1 MDTNITSKALD
12 MIRSRRQRAINENE
26 RHIEEV
32 NKKIPQIKEINDAL
46 FRTGKELIRYI
57 GSAGIEASQAEIER
71 IKQQNLSSQVL
82 VRKLLTDNGFPADYL
97 DIHFTCTKCND
108 TGYQGAYYC
117 DCFKKVCGMLQAEK
131 LNSSTKLILSNFDTF
146 QLSYYSGEDYFTM
159 ERIFNFAKDYAAN
172 FTPRSGSVLMFGPT
186 GLGKTHLSLAI
197 ANQVI
202 QKGFTV
208 IYDSI
213 INILRNIE
221 KEHFSHEHSTEM
233 LDMVMDTDLL
243 ILDDL
248 GTEFETS
255 FYNSM
260 IYNIIN
266 TRLSASRPTIIST
279 NMDFRAISNRYDER
293 VVSRITSGY
302 ACLEFRGDDVRLQ
315 IKRNGTKNNSA
326 K

>member
-1 MDTNITSKALD
+1 MLRT
-12 MIRSRRQRAINENE
+12 
-26 RHIEEV
+26 EELNANTKLV
-32 NKKIPQIKEINDAL
+32 
-46 FRTGKELIRYI
+46 
-57 GSAGIEASQAEIER
+57 
-71 IKQQNLSSQVL
+71 LSS
-82 VRKLLTDNGFPADYL
+82 
-97 DIHFTCTKCND
+97 
-108 TGYQGAYYC
+108 
-117 DCFKKVCGMLQAEK
+117 
-131 LNSSTKLILSNFDTF
+131 FDTF

-159 ERIFNFAKDYAAN
+159 ERIYNYAKDYANN

-202 QKGFTV
+202 QKGFSV

-221 KEHFSHEHSTEM
+221 KEHFSYEHSTDM
-233 LDMVMDTDLL
+233 LDLVMDTDLL

-255 FYNSM
+255 FYNST

-279 NMDFRAISNRYDER
+279 NMDFRAISSRYDER

-315 IKRNGTKNNSA
+315 IKRNAA